1 MTDVQIG
8 ATPGENVNQSR
19 RAGLRSSGSRLKG
32 RESWRR
38 LFQRGRRNLESA
50 QGFIGMARQI
60 IDACETIALEHPI
73 KAVHDMSRVTGLL
86 VEAADRL
93 ARLGDCIRET
103 YDRISEAPAYAADAP
118 ARMIADMQS
127 WIETGTKLALLG
139 NRFDKSF
146 AELIDYA
153 QSGNAPLDMSEL
165 IKRRVH
171 PVPVLARHP
180 SPRVLSIENDRIFRI
195 HIRRQRPG
203 RLTVAEAPTRVSRG
217 RAPPAPVSLCS
228 L

>member
-1 MTDVQIG
+1 MTAVQIG
-8 ATPGENVNQSR
+8 ASPGGNANQSR
-19 RAGLRSSGSRLKG
+19 RAGLRSCGLRLEG

-38 LFQRGRRNLESA
+38 LFQRGRRNPRSA
-50 QGFIGMARQI
+50 DGFIGMGRQI
-60 IDACETIALEHPI
+60 NDVGETIALEHPI
-73 KAVHDMSRVTGLL
+73 KAVHDMHRVTGLL

-93 ARLGDCIRET
+93 DRLGRCIRET
-103 YDRISEAPAYAADAP
+103 YDRIAEAPAYAGDAP
-118 ARMIADMQS
+118 ARVIADLQS
-127 WIETGTKLALLG
+127 WIETGTKLAMLG

-146 AELIDYA
+146 AELIEYA

-180 SPRVLSIENDRIFRI
+180 APKVLSIENDRIFRI
-195 HIRRQRPG
+195 HVRRQRPA
-203 RLTVAEAPTRVSRG
+203 RLAVAEAPTRVSRG
-217 RAPPAPVSLCS
+217 RAPPLISTCS

>member
-1 MTDVQIG
+1 MTEVQIG
-8 ATPGENVNQSR
+8 AAPGGNANQSR
-19 RAGLRSSGSRLKG
+19 GAGLRLKG

-38 LFQRGRRNLESA
+38 LFQRGRRNLRSA
-50 QGFIGMARQI
+50 EGFIGMARQI
-60 IDACETIALEHPI
+60 IERCETIAVEHPI
-73 KAVHDMSRVTGLL
+73 RAVHDMVRVTGLL
-86 VEAADRL
+86 VEAAERFE
-93 ARLGDCIRET
+93 RVMECICET
-103 YDRISEAPAYAADAP
+103 YDRIAEAPLECGDAP

-165 IKRRVH
+165 LKRRVH
-171 PVPVLARHP
+171 PVPVIVRHP
-180 SPRVLSIENDRIFRI
+180 APKVLSVENDRIFRI
-195 HIRRQRPG
+195 HVRRQRPST
-203 RLTVAEAPTRVSRG
+203 LAVAEAPKRVSRG
-217 RAPPAPVSLCS
+217 RAPPPVSICS

>member
-1 MTDVQIG
+1 
-8 ATPGENVNQSR
+8 
-19 RAGLRSSGSRLKG
+19 
-32 RESWRR
+32 
-38 LFQRGRRNLESA
+38 
-50 QGFIGMARQI
+50 MARQI
-60 IDACETIALEHPI
+60 IDVCETIALEHPI
-73 KAVHDMSRVTGLL
+73 KAVHEMYRVTGLL

-93 ARLGDCIRET
+93 ARLSNCICET
-103 YDRISEAPAYAADAP
+103 YDRIAEAPASAGDAP
-118 ARMIADMQS
+118 ARMIADLQS

-139 NRFDKSF
+139 NRFDRSF

-180 SPRVLSIENDRIFRI
+180 APKVLSIENDRIFRI
-195 HIRRQRPG
+195 HVRRQRPAC
-203 RLTVAEAPTRVSRG
+203 LAVAEAPKRVSRG
-217 RAPPAPVSLCS
+217 RAPPPVSICL